1 MIPLLILAVLGFGLA
16 LNYFRFRDL
25 LYPPVLHGGLWFVI
39 TVAYML
45 SEEAFVPLSTSMYF
59 VIATGVFLFGLGAL
73 ISTLRFQ
80 PRRLQ
85 VQFEGARYGFLGN
98 LLFLVPLIGLPF
110 FIYQMNELASGGAT
124 ASFFRNLRTS
134 VNTQDNPI
142 GLAQYLVPT
151 SILSAGIHLLLFRRT
166 HALRCTLAVLG
177 ATVYCL
183 FTTGRSSFLILLA
196 LLFGMLAITRQMGSR
211 KAVLIFAACSVV
223 IFVTV
228 AALRDVATPN
238 GSTFES
244 AQASWESFRL
254 YLLGSLPAFDRF
266 MHTPA
271 ELGLGSHVF
280 RTVVAVGAKL
290 GLCNAPVSLVQDFA
304 ILPFDT
310 NVYTVY
316 QPYFADFSYA
326 GMFLIQFLFGCLHG
340 FLYRRADRGRPFY
353 VVAFGLSL
361 YPLCMQFFQDQYFN
375 LLSTWVQYA
384 LGLSLFF
391 LFVRCQPRLI
401 RNDA

>member
-1 MIPLLILAVLGFGLA
+1 MIPLLILAVLAFALA
-16 LNYFRFRDL
+16 LNYFCFRDL
-25 LYPPVLHGGLWFVI
+25 LYPPVLHCGLWFVI

-45 SEEAFVPLSTSMYF
+45 FEEAFVPLSTSMYF
-59 VIATGVFLFGLGAL
+59 VIATGVFLFSLGSL
-73 ISTLRFQ
+73 ISTLRFR

-85 VQFEGARYGFLGN
+85 IQFEGARYGFLSN
-98 LLFLVPLIGLPF
+98 LLFLVPLVGLPF
-110 FIYQMNELASGGAT
+110 FIYQMNELANGGVT

-134 VNTQDNPI
+134 VNTQDNPV
-142 GLAQYLVPT
+142 GLAQYFVPI

-166 HALRCTLAVLG
+166 HALRSTVAILV

-183 FTTGRSSFLILLA
+183 FTTGRSSFLILFA
-196 LLFGMLAITRQMGSR
+196 LLFGMMAITRQMDSR
-211 KAVLIFAACSVV
+211 KAVLVFAACSVV
-223 IFVTV
+223 IFVII
-228 AALRDVATPN
+228 AALRDVTTPN
-238 GSTFES
+238 GTAFES
-244 AQASWESFRL
+244 AQSSWESFRL
-254 YLLGSLPAFDRF
+254 YLLGGLPAFDRF

-271 ELGLGSHVF
+271 ELGSGNHVF

-290 GLCNAPVSLVQDFA
+290 GLCNEPVSLVQHFA

-326 GMFLIQFLFGCLHG
+326 GMFLIQFLLGCVHG
-340 FLYRRADRGRPFY
+340 FLYRRADQGRPLY
-353 VVAFGLSL
+353 VAAFGLSL
-361 YPLCMQFFQDQYFN
+361 YPLSMQFFQDQYFN

-384 LGLSLFF
+384 VGLSLFF